1 MPEISRFKEDK
12 HMYVVNGVAYAD
24 DLKADAEIE
33 DFKILDRLYMLVTF
47 SGGEKRIFD
56 VEPLL
61 QYPAYRELEKQEVFD
76 TARLNGG
83 TITWLNGAID
93 VSPEKVY
100 EISYPYEG

>member
-1 MPEISRFKEDK
+1 MSKKNDISAER
-12 HMYVVNGVAYAD
+12 VVI
-24 DLKADAEIE
+24 DA
-33 DFKILDRLYMLVTF
+33 V
-47 SGGEKRIFD
+47 D

>member
-1 MPEISRFKEDK
+1 MPEISRFMGMIIT
-12 HMYVVNGVAYAD
+12 MYCFN
-24 DLKADAEIE
+24 
-33 DFKILDRLYMLVTF
+33 
-47 SGGEKRIFD
+47 

-61 QYPAYRELEKQEVFD
+61 QYPVYRELEKQEVFD